1 MKINIQKTSDVQTAF
16 RLPSEHWEEIVK
28 WAKENKCSKSDVI
41 RYIID
46 DFIKH
51 SKI

>member
-1 MKINIQKTSDVQTAF
+1 MKIPIQKTADVQTAF
-16 RLPSEHWEEIVK
+16 RLPKEHWDEIVK

-41 RYIID
+41 RYIIAE
-46 DFIKH
+46 FIKH